1 MQQETDVKCLHEGQ
15 PGRNSRMGVPAYALG
30 GGSPLA
36 RHQEARLSQR
46 GDIPLRTK
54 DNVQCTSLGPLRAS

>member
-1 MQQETDVKCLHEGQ
+1 MQQETDVKCPHEGQ

-36 RHQEARLSQR
+36 RHQEAWLSQR
-46 GDIPLRTK
+46 GDIALRT